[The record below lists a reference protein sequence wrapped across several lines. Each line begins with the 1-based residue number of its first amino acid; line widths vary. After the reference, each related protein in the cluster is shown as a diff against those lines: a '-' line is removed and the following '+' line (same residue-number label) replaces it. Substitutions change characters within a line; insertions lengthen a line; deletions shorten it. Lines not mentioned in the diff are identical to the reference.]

1 MNGLIP
7 STFPKARSPHV
18 LSQFS
23 HLTKIETTRSVFP
36 LLVWPYFP
44 VASVFRTRGEGR
56 CGCEVGVLQFAKQR
70 LTAHEQLQDPAVEGD

>member
-1 MNGLIP
+1 MQSSCTLTILTSNQDRNHKVCFSAVGLAI
-7 STFPKARSPHV
+7 
-18 LSQFS
+18 FS
-23 HLTKIETTRSVFP
+23 
-36 LLVWPYFP
+36 